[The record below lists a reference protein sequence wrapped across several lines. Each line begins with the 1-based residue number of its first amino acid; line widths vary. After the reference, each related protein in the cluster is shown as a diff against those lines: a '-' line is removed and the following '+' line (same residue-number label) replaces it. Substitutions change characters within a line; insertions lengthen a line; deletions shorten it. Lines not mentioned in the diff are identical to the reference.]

1 MASIEI
7 GPLSQYLDDEELSAI
22 TKAFE
27 EADIDLDFDEEADL
41 RLVEGDIDE
50 DIFADF
56 LDRLDAQGV
65 GCDIYVPGDFEE
77 LIAAGGYTIGSAH
90 ALMLALDEMRDD
102 LIAEEAEEAE
112 EAAADD
118 EDFEEFEED
127 EDEARFSGG
136 ATEAVHIQ
144 EGVLRHLWKTLYK
157 GARSCA
163 RDSVCLFVER

>member
-1 MASIEI
+1 MSSIEI
-7 GPLSQYLDDEELSAI
+7 GPLSQYLDGDELAVI

-27 EADIDLDFDEEADL
+27 EADIGLDVDEEADL
-41 RLVEGDIDE
+41 RLLEGAIDE

-77 LIAAGGYTIGSAH
+77 LIQAGGYTIGSAQ

-102 LIAEEAEEAE
+102 LVSEEAEEE
-112 EAAADD
+112 EEED

-127 EDEARFSGG
+127 EDEARFGG
-136 ATEAVHIQ
+136 TSAEAVHIK
-144 EGVLRHLWKTLYK
+144 ESELRHLWKTLYK
-157 GARSCA
+157 GAKTSA
-163 RDSVCLFVER
+163 RDKVCLFVER

>member
-7 GPLSQYLDDEELSAI
+7 GPLSQYLDDDELAVI

-27 EADIDLDFDEEADL
+27 EADIGLDVDEEADM
-41 RLVEGDIDE
+41 RLLEGDIDE

-77 LIAAGGYTIGSAH
+77 LIEAGGYTIGSAQ

-102 LIAEEAEEAE
+102 LVSEESEEEEEEA
-112 EAAADD
+112 D
-118 EDFEEFEED
+118 EDFEEFEDD
-127 EDEARFSGG
+127 EDEGRFSGG
-136 ATEAVHIQ
+136 TSEAVHIQ
-144 EGVLRHLWKTLYK
+144 ESELRHLWKTLYK
-157 GARSCA
+157 GARTSA
-163 RDSVCLFVER
+163 RDKVCLFIER

>member
-7 GPLSQYLDDEELSAI
+7 GPLSQYLDDDELAVI

-27 EADIDLDFDEEADL
+27 EADIELESDDEADL
-41 RLVEGDIDE
+41 ALLEGDIDE

-77 LIAAGGYTIGSAH
+77 LIDAGGYTIGSTQ

-102 LIAEEAEEAE
+102 LISEEEEE
-112 EAAADD
+112 EEDDGD
-118 EDFEEFEED
+118 EDFEEFEDD
-127 EDEARFSGG
+127 EDESRFGSGSS
-136 ATEAVHIQ
+136 EAVHIK
-144 EGVLRHLWKTLYK
+144 ESELRHLWKTLYK
-157 GARSCA
+157 GARTAA
-163 RDSVCLFVER
+163 RDKVCLFVER